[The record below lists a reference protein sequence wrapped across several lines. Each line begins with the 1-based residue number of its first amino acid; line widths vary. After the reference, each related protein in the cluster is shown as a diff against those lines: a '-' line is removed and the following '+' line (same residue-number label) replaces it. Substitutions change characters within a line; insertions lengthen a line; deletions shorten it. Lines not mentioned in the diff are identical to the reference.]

1 MTTLPEFMIGDFQM
15 ETSEG
20 FNDFMYEMGV
30 NFVTRNIA
38 NNLYPLQKITQDP
51 ADEMVTLGEDKCYDV
66 MKFKMFHIFHFLIE
80 TLTSFKS
87 TKIEFKLG
95 EEFDEFTA
103 DGRDCKTIATV
114 EGRKLIK
121 VRIIYSFVQFD

>member
-1 MTTLPEFMIGDFQM
+1 M

-66 MKFKMFHIFHFLIE
+66 MKSKMFHIFHSLTE

-114 EGRKLIK
+114 AGRKLIK

>member
-1 MTTLPEFMIGDFQM
+1 MF
-15 ETSEG
+15 
-20 FNDFMYEMGV
+20 Y
-30 NFVTRNIA
+30 NFHS
-38 NNLYPLQKITQDP
+38 LK
-51 ADEMVTLGEDKCYDV
+51 
-66 MKFKMFHIFHFLIE
+66 E

-121 VRIIYSFVQFD
+121 VRIYSFVQLINSSSRSRPQTLARATTPPGR